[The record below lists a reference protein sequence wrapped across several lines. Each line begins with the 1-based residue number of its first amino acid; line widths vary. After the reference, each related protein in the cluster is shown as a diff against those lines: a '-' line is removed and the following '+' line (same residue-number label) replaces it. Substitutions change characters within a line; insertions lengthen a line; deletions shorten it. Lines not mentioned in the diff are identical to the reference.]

1 MKANNGWP
9 KENSYIVNEVII
21 KTPIGVSQGNH
32 CVTWLCP
39 FGLMEH
45 FGVQLTLD
53 LLDKHLFWPHMK
65 HNVNKFCENCIVCK
79 KSKSKVKC
87 NDPPRRHDII
97 TQKRKKILD
106 F

>member
-1 MKANNGWP
+1 MP
-9 KENSYIVNEVII
+9 KGS
-21 KTPIGVSQGNH
+21 IGKFLVKEAH
-32 CVTWLCP
+32 EE
-39 FGLMEH
+39 GLMEH